1 MADNPHPFTG
11 HFLQGRLR
19 KELELRELDVLEQLV
34 DRTAVL
40 QNESKILRNGKP
52 SEHVTILIEG
62 LAIQSKCD
70 SERRSH
76 IVGFHVPG
84 DFVDLEAFILNQLD
98 HDSVA
103 CGQVKVGFVPQE
115 RLRKVIRDEPHLAQ
129 LLWLSTVLNASI
141 NRQWIMKSR
150 QLSAIG
156 RMAHFFADLWYR
168 IRMVGMGHSNGFQTM
183 LTHRHLASICGI
195 STVHVS
201 RTLRDLRE
209 GGVLDFQRGRF
220 IILDRDKLKVAARFD
235 KGYLYRESGPAVD
248 CVVKIHGSASQPASD
263 RKCHE
268 RTLPS

>member
-19 KELELRELDVLEQLV
+19 QELELRELDVLEQLV

-40 QNESKILRNGKP
+40 QNEIKILRNGKP

-84 DFVDLEAFILNQLD
+84 DFVDLEAFILNRLD

-103 CGQVKVGFVPQE
+103 CGQVKVGFVPHE

-141 NRQWIMKSR
+141 NRQWIM
-150 QLSAIG
+150 LSDQIRNGLHDQKMFLSMAI
-156 RMAHFFADLWYR
+156 FWIEITVLVDDWKPLETTL
-168 IRMVGMGHSNGFQTM
+168 IRDHATPVPIPQN
-183 LTHRHLASICGI
+183 
-195 STVHVS
+195 
-201 RTLRDLRE
+201 
-209 GGVLDFQRGRF
+209 
-220 IILDRDKLKVAARFD
+220 
-235 KGYLYRESGPAVD
+235 Y
-248 CVVKIHGSASQPASD
+248 
-263 RKCHE
+263 
-268 RTLPS
+268 